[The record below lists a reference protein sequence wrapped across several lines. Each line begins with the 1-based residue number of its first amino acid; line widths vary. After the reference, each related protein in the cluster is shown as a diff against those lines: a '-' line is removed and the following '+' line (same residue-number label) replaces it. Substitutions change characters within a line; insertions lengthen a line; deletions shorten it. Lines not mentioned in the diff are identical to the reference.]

1 MREED
6 EIHVN
11 NIISC
16 INEIEGYVEGI
27 GYEDFAREEEI
38 RQSVASNLQEIGE
51 AAGLLSDDF
60 VSQFTDID
68 YKVLETLKRAKY
80 DEGLEVDQH
89 AIWSII
95 HNDLPTFRDTLS
107 TASEQLD
114 FGNDEDELSGDFEE
128 DDSYARG
135 SYRRKQL
142 DDDDDDFELE
152 DDLNFDDDDFDD
164 DDDSF
169 NDDKF

>member
-16 INEIEGYVEGI
+16 INEIEGYVEGLT
-27 GYEDFAREEEI
+27 YEEFSKEEEI

-60 VSQFTDID
+60 LSQFTDID
-68 YKVLETLKRAKY
+68 ISVLESLKRAKY
-80 DEGLEVDQH
+80 DEGLELDHHPMWNV
-89 AIWSII
+89 ITS
-95 HNDLPTFRDTLS
+95 DLPTFKDTLS
-107 TASEQLD
+107 TTSEQLD
-114 FGNDEDELSGDFEE
+114 YDDDDELSGDFEE

-135 SYRRKQL
+135 TYKRSRKF
-142 DDDDDDFELE
+142 DDDDDFELE
-152 DDLNFDDDDFDD
+152 DNINFDDDDFDD
-164 DDDSF
+164 DDL
-169 NDDKF
+169 DDDRL